1 MTMTEE
7 FVKVGKKSVRGF
19 SRWLSRQIEDAPD
32 FDDVKDFAAQKSRQT
47 VEIARDRVE
56 ELGSWLGDLAVEMNL
71 VEPPKKSKSKQVAG
85 GVAVAAVAAGGWY
98 LFNPSTGKERRLRI
112 RNYFSGLRDR
122 ITGRIDDINFIA
134 DEPDDVAVVGERKV
148 AGLEGVKNLD
158 H

>member
-1 MTMTEE
+1 MTEE
-7 FVKVGKKSVRGF
+7 FVKVGKKSVHGF
-19 SRWLSRQIEDAPD
+19 ARWLSRRLEEAPD
-32 FDDVKDFAAQKSRQT
+32 LEEVKDFAAQKSRQT
-47 VEIARDRVE
+47 VEMARDRVE

-85 GVAVAAVAAGGWY
+85 GAAVAAVAAGSWY
-98 LFNPSTGKERRLRI
+98 LFNPGTGKQHRIRI
-112 RNYFSGLRDR
+112 RNYFSSLRDR

-134 DEPDDVAVVGERKV
+134 DEPDDIAVVGERKV